1 MSDRTELAAA
11 LRRWHEVAAEPRAIG
26 SDHAELVAE
35 RIDRYLAI
43 NGHRTVGAKIAA
55 VRAVYGRAFRRHLA
69 VPATLT
75 ARDVADGVDLLI
87 ARLLDQAQAEY
98 DATTPAAGGKTQPAA
113 YYLEGE
119 RA

>member
-1 MSDRTELAAA
+1 MSDRIEFAEA
-11 LRRWHEVAAEPRAIG
+11 LRKWHEAAAEPRADAG
-26 SDHAELVAE
+26 GRAELIAE

-69 VPATLT
+69 LPTTMTSL
-75 ARDVADGVDLLI
+75 DVASGVDLLI

-98 DATTPAAGGKTQPAA
+98 DLKG
-113 YYLEGE
+113 EGE
-119 RA
+119 